1 MRTGREKTGNHSS
14 HTYTHV
20 HVALILIFTCRI
32 TSQLKLHD
40 RKHTH
45 MHIAH
50 SCVSILRLRKCSVQ
64 LASFPGL
71 HTKLH
76 VLSRGGG
83 GGGTAFEGGLHVHS
97 LTMQTVLRDL
107 EIVQMHDIARNT
119 VYMCM
124 HVTCT
129 VLHENQ
135 SILTLLFS
143 SSSCV
148 LYHHTHTH
156 IHCTYQSCPGLP
168 SMIPTIL

>member
-1 MRTGREKTGNHSS
+1 M
-14 HTYTHV
+14 
-20 HVALILIFTCRI
+20 

-40 RKHTH
+40 RKHIH
-45 MHIAH
+45 NYAH
-50 SCVSILRLRKCSVQ
+50 CGFMCVRLRKCSVQ

-71 HTKLH
+71 HT
-76 VLSRGGG
+76 VLSR
-83 GGGTAFEGGLHVHS
+83 GGGTAFEGGLHDHS

-156 IHCTYQSCPGLP
+156 VQVCRQ
-168 SMIPTIL
+168 